1 MDFKTIGDDGR
12 ELVPRK
18 RLHPGDVLQSEI
30 EARGLKKSAFAKM
43 LGMSASQFSEL
54 LHGKRHVSEELAL
67 RLEKLLDIEAGYWMR
82 IQTKYNLDKIR
93 LEKSETPQLSMVAE
107 ESPIYGKKVEK
118 PFDDKIVL
126 FQEKQ
131 IRRILHDD
139 EWHYNLVDV
148 IEILSESPQPTV
160 YWSKLKK
167 KMVNEEGVEQ
177 LFPIWKQLK
186 FEAANGKFYAM
197 DAANTEGVFRVIQ
210 SVSSPKAE
218 PFKRWLAQVG
228 KQTLDEIQ
236 DPELGFD
243 RLREIYKAKGY
254 PDEWIE
260 RRMQSIETR
269 KQLTDEWKNRKV
281 NEGQEYA
288 ILTAQIAKGTF
299 GLTPTQHK
307 EVKGL
312 TQPRQNLRDHMT
324 PLELIF
330 TALGEEATRQVTLRD
345 DAMGFNE
352 NYDAAKE
359 GGEAAGEA
367 RDRLEKRLGQKVV
380 SDKNFLNQDEKPKE
394 IN

>member
-1 MDFKTIGDDGR
+1 MEINETYSRDGR
-12 ELVPRK
+12 EIETINS
-18 RLHPGDVLQSEI
+18 LHPGRVLMAELK
-30 EARGLKKSAFAKM
+30 ARGIKKSDFAVQ
-43 LGMSASQFSEL
+43 LGMRVSHFSEL
-54 LHGKRHVSEELAL
+54 LHGKRHVSEDLAL
-67 RLEKLLDIEAGYWMR
+67 RLEKLLDIEATYWMR

-93 LEKSETPQLSMVAE
+93 LEKTEAPLSMVAE
-107 ESPIYGKKVEK
+107 DLSAYKTESNNPEDNKMVI
-118 PFDDKIVL
+118 

-131 IRRILHDD
+131 IRRIWLEND
-139 EWHYNLVDV
+139 WFYNLVDV

-167 KMVNEEGVEQ
+167 KMVKEEGVDQ

-186 FEAANGKFYAM
+186 FEASNGKFYAM
-197 DAANTEGVFRVIQ
+197 DAANTEGVFRIIQ
-210 SVSSPKAE
+210 SISSPKAE

-228 KQTLDEIQ
+228 KQILDEIQ

-269 KQLTDEWKNRKV
+269 KQLTDEWKNRNVK
-281 NEGQEYA
+281 EGQEYA

-299 GLTPTQHK
+299 GLTPTEHK
-307 EVKGL
+307 EVKSL
-312 TQPRQNLRDHMT
+312 TQSNQNLRDHMT

-345 DAMGFNE
+345 DAQGYNE

-367 RDRLEKRLGQKVV
+367 RERFEKRIGQKVV
-380 SDKNFLNQDEKPKE
+380 SDKNFLNQSEKTEE
-394 IN
+394 IE

>member
-1 MDFKTIGDDGR
+1 M
-12 ELVPRK
+12 E
-18 RLHPGDVLQSEI
+18 Q
-30 EARGLKKSAFAKM
+30 
-43 LGMSASQFSEL
+43 
-54 LHGKRHVSEELAL
+54 
-67 RLEKLLDIEAGYWMR
+67 
-82 IQTKYNLDKIR
+82 N
-93 LEKSETPQLSMVAE
+93 
-107 ESPIYGKKVEK
+107 
-118 PFDDKIVL
+118 DKIVL

-131 IRRILHDD
+131 IRRVQLGD
-139 EWHYNLVDV
+139 EWFYNLVDV

-167 KMVNEEGVEQ
+167 KMVKEEGIDQ

-186 FEAANGKFYAM
+186 FEATNGKFYTM
-197 DAANTEGVFRVIQ
+197 DAANTEGVLRVIQ
-210 SVSSPKAE
+210 SISSPKAE

-228 KQTLDEIQ
+228 KQTLDEIEN
-236 DPELGFD
+236 PELGFD

-269 KQLTDEWKNRKV
+269 KQLTDEWKKRDVK
-281 NEGQEYA
+281 EGQEYA
-288 ILTAQIAKGTF
+288 FLTAQIAKGTF
-299 GLTPTQHK
+299 GLTPTEHK

-312 TQPRQNLRDHMT
+312 KKPTQNLRDHMT

-345 DAMGFNE
+345 NALGFNE

-380 SDKNFLNQDEKPKE
+380 SDKNYLNQEGKPKE
-394 IN
+394 IE